1 MRQWRH
7 TEPAETR
14 AAFLIVGPRCIRV
27 PAQTGSI
34 TVGSE
39 HVFHAYFVTIE
50 MPDKTR
56 FVGEDRRSIVAALEA
71 LNGKLKEAGYRLLA
85 SGLDRRFYEMN
96 FSVNTGVGLIEDHE
110 GWVHMLDAPP
120 YPRTDRAKTTVSSF
134 SGQIAVS

>member
-7 TEPAETR
+7 FEPAETR
-14 AAFLIVGPRCIRV
+14 AAFLIAGPRCIKV
-27 PAQTGSI
+27 PAETGRISTGSQRL
-34 TVGSE
+34 
-39 HVFHAYFVTIE
+39 FHAYFVAIE
-50 MPDKTR
+50 MPDQMR

-71 LNGKLKEAGYRLLA
+71 LNGKLEEGGFRLLA
-85 SGLDRRFYEMN
+85 AGLDRRFYETN

-120 YPRTDRAKTTVSSF
+120 YPRTDRAQTTVSSF